1 MKQGDLQEEN
11 ATSREEVRSLFTK
24 AKENCTHDNSL
35 DGEDTIELSV
45 RRCGGVVCYSR
56 DLNDLDDIIAFQNLK
71 PSQHQSFDLH
81 RDGNEEGAL
90 GVCPASMI
98 GDIALPVL

>member
-35 DGEDTIELSV
+35 NSEDPIEISAGRY
-45 RRCGGVVCYSR
+45 RRVACYSR

-81 RDGNEEGAL
+81 RDGNEEGTL

-98 GDIALPVL
+98 GDIALSVL